1 MINSKRI
8 MNTASANMT
17 TLPTPSALTTLIS
30 QTSSDPVSALTTQV
44 LHNLQH
50 QHLWT
55 SLDTHQLLRDP
66 FENPAAASSSPTT
79 LISGVPPHRVYTHPD
94 EQLYLLELGLRE
106 HDLPPERMLVLPT
119 TQGQS
124 WTLRKMAAVFDS
136 LPTLEQPV
144 SSDGSGGEETT
155 EETEKKKA
163 KLAKYFERK
172 QQAIQSKEWGEKRLL
187 FAMVD
192 RLVGGDGT
200 VVYYVFQEGIVKPR
214 QN

>member
-1 MINSKRI
+1 MSA
-8 MNTASANMT
+8 ASANMT

-66 FENPAAASSSPTT
+66 AAPKNAEENTPPTT

-136 LPTLEQPV
+136 LPTLEQPD
-144 SSDGSGGEETT
+144 SSDGNGEETT
-155 EETEKKKA
+155 EEEKEKKKA

-172 QQAIQSKEWGEKRLL
+172 EQAIQSKEWGGKRLL

>member
-1 MINSKRI
+1 M
-8 MNTASANMT
+8 

-30 QTSSDPVSALTTQV
+30 QTNSDPVSALTTQV

-55 SLDTHQLLRDP
+55 SLETHQLFRDDQT
-66 FENPAAASSSPTT
+66 SSKTGELVLPPTT
-79 LISGVPPHRVYTHPD
+79 YLISGVPPHRVYTHPD

-124 WTLRKMAAVFDS
+124 WSLGKLAAVFDS
-136 LPTLEQPV
+136 LPTLEPV
-144 SSDGSGGEETT
+144 PSSNNNGEET
-155 EETEKKKA
+155 EEDKEKKT
-163 KLAKYFERK
+163 KLAKYFEKR
-172 QQAIQSKEWGEKRLL
+172 QQAIQSNEWGGKRVL

-200 VVYYVFQEGIVKPR
+200 VVYYIFQEGIVKPR